1 MSLPTQFHGL
11 LAGGA
16 IFLLLGMG
24 MIHVTWINPSSRL
37 RPLLKA
43 RWQLFGRSASKSGA
57 AGQAASLLMM
67 GVVSL
72 LTAAGSPLIK
82 VGLAVLGV
90 VVLLTGIARLADLR
104 DDEL

>member
-1 MSLPTQFHGL
+1 
-11 LAGGA
+11 
-16 IFLLLGMG
+16 
-24 MIHVTWINPSSRL
+24 
-37 RPLLKA
+37 
-43 RWQLFGRSASKSGA
+43 
-57 AGQAASLLMM
+57 MM